1 MAQSAR
7 SVLVIDDEESVCKF
21 IYIILNKEGYD
32 VKTATIGDDALKI
45 VKEAEIDCIL
55 LDIIMP
61 QMDGID
67 LLNEIKKINSGI
79 PVIMMSA
86 VGTHD
91 RVIKAFEKG
100 AVDFIAK
107 PFNIPQIKEAIKDAI
122 AKHSTPITPGKGVS
136 TITEKVLKQSYID
149 LLATMTKILEIKDR
163 YTKGHSERVKEYSI
177 EIGQKLGLKDDELEI
192 IEYAAMLHD
201 IGKIAVSD
209 VILLKPGRLNDEEW
223 AVVKKHP
230 AVSSDIL
237 SSLKLLHAELPA
249 VRHHHERFDGK
260 GYPDGLKGEV
270 IPLYARILALA
281 DAYDA
286 MTSARPYREALSK
299 EDAIREI
306 EKGKGSQFDP
316 RLADIFLELI
326 RGKNNRG

>member
-1 MAQSAR
+1 MDHPGKNI
-7 SVLVIDDEESVCKF
+7 LVIDDEESVCKF
-21 IYIILNKEGYD
+21 VSILLGKEGYN
-32 VKTATIGDDALKI
+32 VKIATIADDALEL
-45 VKEAEIDCIL
+45 VKESEVDCIL

-61 QMDGID
+61 QIDGID
-67 LLNEIKKINSGI
+67 LLKKIKDIKSEI

-86 VGTHD
+86 IGTHD

-107 PFNIPQIKEAIKDAI
+107 PFNIPQVKEVIRDAL
-122 AKHSTPITPGKGVS
+122 AKRATPLTFGDGVS
-136 TITEKVLKQSYID
+136 SITEKVLKQSYID
-149 LLATMTKILEIKDR
+149 LLATMTKILEMKDH

-177 EIGQKLGLKDDELEI
+177 WIGQRLGLKDDELEI
-192 IEYAAMLHD
+192 IEYSAMLHD

-209 VILLKPGRLNDEEW
+209 VILLKPGKLNDEEW
-223 AVVKKHP
+223 AVVKRHP
-230 AVSSDIL
+230 TISSDIL
-237 SSLKLLHAELPA
+237 SSLKLLHAELPV

-260 GYPDGLKGEV
+260 GYPDGLKGEN

-286 MTSARPYREALSK
+286 MTSARPYRNAPSK

-306 EKGKGSQFDP
+306 EKGRGTQFDP
-316 RLADIFLELI
+316 KLADIFLEVI
-326 RGKNNRG
+326 KQKE

>member
-7 SVLVIDDEESVCKF
+7 SILVVDDEESVCKF

-45 VKEAEIDCIL
+45 VKETEIDCIL

-122 AKHSTPITPGKGVS
+122 AKRTTPITSGEGVS

-163 YTKGHSERVKEYSI
+163 YTKGHSKRVKKYSI

-209 VILLKPGRLNDEEW
+209 VILSKPGRLNDEEW
-223 AVVKKHP
+223 AAVKKHP
-230 AVSSDIL
+230 AISSDIL

-260 GYPDGLKGEV
+260 GYPDGLKGED

-299 EDAIREI
+299 EDAIQEI

-316 RLADIFLELI
+316 GLADIFLELI